1 MKINQYIRQAQYKKG
16 FASIILIGVIVLV
29 ALGGYFTL
37 KAKQKSSPEQ
47 TSTTAT
53 DQKVYTISD
62 TNKSTTNQLIA
73 ESKIIESLKTNWQS
87 IQALIPFR
95 PGHPGTV
102 AWLSPYSVQ
111 FIGKNNLLVGFED
124 GYNPGVAVLNFNNDQ
139 FKILETFKNQAVFTF
154 SDWQSLINKYGNS
167 SYPVSTY
174 TVSLLRNKQIVSFQD
189 LINVPENI
197 FLKNY

>member
-1 MKINQYIRQAQYKKG
+1 M
-16 FASIILIGVIVLV
+16 
-29 ALGGYFTL
+29 
-37 KAKQKSSPEQ
+37 
-47 TSTTAT
+47 
-53 DQKVYTISD
+53 
-62 TNKSTTNQLIA
+62 
-73 ESKIIESLKTNWQS
+73 
-87 IQALIPFR
+87 
-95 PGHPGTV
+95 
-102 AWLSPYSVQ
+102 
-111 FIGKNNLLVGFED
+111 LVGFED